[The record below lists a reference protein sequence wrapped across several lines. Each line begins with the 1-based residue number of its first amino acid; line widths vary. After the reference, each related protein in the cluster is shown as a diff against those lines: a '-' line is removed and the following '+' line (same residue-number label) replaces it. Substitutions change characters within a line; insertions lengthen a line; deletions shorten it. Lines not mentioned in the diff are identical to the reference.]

1 VTSAMSA
8 NSGSAN
14 SGSANPRPA
23 NPGPVGGGLGGLGGL
38 LPAGRPQS
46 GRLVMTPAR
55 RAAILIGV
63 PIVFLIFVAGGFSVV
78 GGVAAGSFPVTES
91 VPIPS
96 GKLTM
101 NLGGG
106 GATLRGSDMNSATAR
121 VIGTVTYHLTRPTL
135 RVAAGDISLN
145 CPKVN
150 TGNCNLNA
158 TVDVPAGI
166 ALNVQTG
173 GGYVTASGLS
183 GGATLDT
190 DGGELTLTNAT
201 GPSDLALASGGGDVH
216 VSQVSGPVVTV
227 SADGGNITGS
237 AIAATRLTAG
247 SGGGDVTLTLTTA
260 PRDLQ
265 VTSDGGNVTIVV
277 PQGTYVVDE
286 DASGGTVSGISSSP
300 GAQDT
305 ISVSSGGGNISVTD

>member
-1 VTSAMSA
+1 MTGAMPSD
-8 NSGSAN
+8 
-14 SGSANPRPA
+14 SGSANPGQA

-38 LPAGRPQS
+38 VPADRLLGR
-46 GRLVMTPAR
+46 RLVMTPAR

-78 GGVAAGSFPVTES
+78 SGAAAGSFPVSES
-91 VPIPS
+91 VPIPG

-106 GATLRGSDMNSATAR
+106 GATLHGSDMNSATAR
-121 VIGTVTYHLTRPTL
+121 VIGTVTYHITRPSL

-158 TVDVPAGI
+158 SVDVPAGI
-166 ALNVQTG
+166 ALNVQTDG
-173 GGYVTASGLS
+173 GNLTASDLS
-183 GGATLDT
+183 GGATLNT

-201 GPSDLALASGGGDVH
+201 GDSALALASGGGDVH
-216 VSQVSGPVVTV
+216 VSQVSRPAV
-227 SADGGNITGS
+227 SINADGGNVTGTVS
-237 AIAATRLTAG
+237 APQVTAG
-247 SGGGDVTLTLTTA
+247 SGGGDVTLTLTTP

-277 PQGTYVVDE
+277 PRGTYIVKESAD
-286 DASGGTVSGISSSP
+286 GGNVSGIDSSA

-305 ISVSSGGGNISVTD
+305 ISVSSRGGNISVTD